1 MIETEIKIE
10 RNVLK
15 ELGEKKFIPALKRAQ
30 AYLRGAAK
38 RKIRR
43 RKKGHSKPGQPPFA
57 HSKTFKQSIQFQ
69 VNKKD
74 LEQYVGPERIIAY
87 SLNPDK
93 KPVPATLEKGGIVQT
108 SSRNGLYNTQKYSSA
123 GEYFR
128 KSGFVPVRYRKSA
141 GGNMSKFYRKVFSP
155 KLNRNIYV
163 LWVPLRSEKQLRRGE
178 EIQETLFGRK
188 HAGTVKQ
195 APRPYMV
202 PALTQTQQKIRS
214 FFTK

>member
-1 MIETEIKIE
+1 MIESEIKIE

-93 KPVPATLEKGGIVQT
+93 KPVPATLEKGGIVRT
-108 SSRNGLYNTQKYSSA
+108 SSRSRLYNTQKYSSA

-128 KSGFVPVRYRKSA
+128 KSGFVTVRYRTSA
-141 GGNMSKFYRKVFSP
+141 GEKMSKYYRKKFSP
-155 KLNRNIYV
+155 KLNRNVYL

-178 EIQETLFGRK
+178 EIQETLFGSQ

>member
-1 MIETEIKIE
+1 MIESEIKIE

-93 KPVPATLEKGGIVQT
+93 KPVPATLEKGGIVR
-108 SSRNGLYNTQKYSSA
+108 SFERSRRSLSHLRADFDGRGRLY
-123 GEYFR
+123 
-128 KSGFVPVRYRKSA
+128 
-141 GGNMSKFYRKVFSP
+141 GGS
-155 KLNRNIYV
+155 
-163 LWVPLRSEKQLRRGE
+163 RSCKQLSCRS
-178 EIQETLFGRK
+178 QETRRRYG
-188 HAGTVKQ
+188 A
-195 APRPYMV
+195 
-202 PALTQTQQKIRS
+202 
-214 FFTK
+214 